1 MMTRLMVLKMCS
13 YSTLCQS
20 PNNRLQRTGMDK
32 VPKHEGR
39 RAAAALYGT
48 KNWDEVHF
56 PEIKWLFSE
65 HLGK

>member
-1 MMTRLMVLKMCS
+1 
-13 YSTLCQS
+13 
-20 PNNRLQRTGMDK
+20 MDK

-56 PEIKWLFSE
+56 PEIKWLVSE